1 MSFTDSIRS
10 GFDNYVNFDGRASRP
25 MYWWWV
31 LFAILAS
38 IAANIVDAVIGAP
51 IFSILVGLG
60 LFLPGLAVAV
70 RRLHDTDRS
79 GWWILI
85 GLIPIIGFIVLLVFL
100 VQKSDPVDNR
110 VRSAPGGPGS
120 RGRRAASPRSGRLAC
135 PRNLASSRATAMPS
149 PSILTPSVTATGSG
163 RCASSSESRRSG

>member
-38 IAANIVDAVIGAP
+38 IVGNILDAIIGAS
-51 IFSILVGLG
+51 IFSILIGLA

-85 GLIPIIGFIVLLVFL
+85 GLIPIIGFIVLIVFL
-100 VQKSDPVDNR
+100 VQKSDPVDNEYGPPPADQGGAAA
-110 VRSAPGGPGS
+110 APPPAP
-120 RGRRAASPRSGRLAC
+120 AA
-135 PRNLASSRATAMPS
+135 
-149 PSILTPSVTATGSG
+149 
-163 RCASSSESRRSG
+163 

>member
-1 MSFTDSIRS
+1 MSFTESVRS

-38 IAANIVDAVIGAP
+38 IVGNILDAIIGAQ
-51 IFSILVGLG
+51 IFSILIGLA

-85 GLIPIIGFIVLLVFL
+85 GLIPIIGFIVLIVFL
-100 VQKSDPVDNR
+100 VQKSDPADNQYGPPPADQGGA
-110 VRSAPGGPGS
+110 VAAPPPAP
-120 RGRRAASPRSGRLAC
+120 AA
-135 PRNLASSRATAMPS
+135 
-149 PSILTPSVTATGSG
+149 
-163 RCASSSESRRSG
+163 

>member
-1 MSFTDSIRS
+1 MSFTEAVKS

-38 IAANIVDAVIGAP
+38 IVANILDAIIGAQ

-70 RRLHDTDRS
+70 RRLHDTGRS

-85 GLIPIIGFIVLLVFL
+85 GLIPIIGFIVLLIFL
-100 VQKSDPVDNR
+100 VQGSDAGDNEHGPPPADQGGAAA
-110 VRSAPGGPGS
+110 APPPAP
-120 RGRRAASPRSGRLAC
+120 AA
-135 PRNLASSRATAMPS
+135 
-149 PSILTPSVTATGSG
+149 
-163 RCASSSESRRSG
+163 

>member
-31 LFAILAS
+31 LFAI
-38 IAANIVDAVIGAP
+38 IAGIVGNILDAVIGVA
-51 IFSILVGLG
+51 IFSILISLA

-85 GLIPIIGFIVLLVFL
+85 ALIPLIGFIVLIVFL
-100 VQKSDPVDNR
+100 VQKSDPGDNQYGPPPADQGGAAA
-110 VRSAPGGPGS
+110 APPPAP
-120 RGRRAASPRSGRLAC
+120 AA
-135 PRNLASSRATAMPS
+135 
-149 PSILTPSVTATGSG
+149 
-163 RCASSSESRRSG
+163 

>member
-1 MSFTDSIRS
+1 MSFTESVKS

-38 IAANIVDAVIGAP
+38 IVGNILDSVIGAS
-51 IFSILVGLG
+51 IFSILIGLA
-60 LFLPGLAVAV
+60 LLLPGLTVAV

-85 GLIPIIGFIVLLVFL
+85 GLIPIIGFIVLIVFL
-100 VQKSDPVDNR
+100 VQKSDPADNQYGPPPADQGGAAA
-110 VRSAPGGPGS
+110 APPPPAP
-120 RGRRAASPRSGRLAC
+120 AA
-135 PRNLASSRATAMPS
+135 
-149 PSILTPSVTATGSG
+149 
-163 RCASSSESRRSG
+163 